1 MNILDIVLIIPIVWL
16 MYRGFQ
22 KGFIIELSSLVA
34 LILGIYFAINFSYF
48 ASDFL
53 ARNFNVGDKY
63 LSIIAFVF
71 TFMVIVFVVF
81 MIGKILEKF
90 IDIILLGFVNKLAG
104 AAFGIIKAIF
114 LISVILW
121 IINSFDYSKSI
132 IKENTKQKSMLYKPI
147 ENFAPMIVP
156 KLNLDKIRNFEN
168 PFVDK
173 EGIKKI

>member
-1 MNILDIVLIIPIVWL
+1 MNILDIILIIPIVWL

-48 ASDFL
+48 ASNFL
-53 ARNFNVGDKY
+53 TRNFDIGDKY
-63 LSIIAFVF
+63 LAIFAFVF

-90 IDIILLGFVNKLAG
+90 VDIILLGFVNKIAG
-104 AAFGIIKAIF
+104 AAFGIIKAVF
-114 LISVILW
+114 LLSVILW

-132 IKENTKQKSMLYKPI
+132 IKENTKQKSLLYSPI
-147 ENFAPMIVP
+147 EQFAPMIVP
-156 KLNLDKIRNFEN
+156 KLSLDQIRKFEN
-168 PFVDK
+168 PFIDK
-173 EGIKKI
+173 EELKIT